1 MSGQTAEEKL
11 IEFRQR
17 LERAHRRMQ
26 DAMSELIDNKNYSAA
41 ETILLDAEELMLDLI
56 EDAKGYVVRS
66 SD

>member
-1 MSGQTAEEKL
+1 
-11 IEFRQR
+11 
-17 LERAHRRMQ
+17 
-26 DAMSELIDNKNYSAA
+26 MSELIDNKNYSAA